1 MPELWTAKMLPR
13 LRIQEELARLTNSRS
28 KTSERWLKGT
38 VPFRIHRLHTCE
50 EEEFRSVCRGTG
62 TAISCRVTES
72 LTSEPGTEARKG
84 RERLMHTEL
93 A

>member
-1 MPELWTAKMLPR
+1 MPELWTVKMLPR
-13 LRIQEELARLTNSRS
+13 LHIQEELALLTNSRS

-38 VPFRIHRLHTCE
+38 FRIHRLHTRE
-50 EEEFRSVCRGTG
+50 EEEFRSVYRGTG

-84 RERLMHTEL
+84 RERLVHTEL